1 MLVTVGMRKLLL
13 FVLLSGCPAA
23 FGEKHEIGLTAGGLF
38 PEDRGTIPNT
48 VRLGGASAW
57 QANYGHRFTSGRA
70 AVYGEVHFL
79 GSPLRQVG
87 SGNPASTRDV
97 ATIYVTPGVRVKFAA
112 TRSVSPYVAF
122 GGGVAFYQQSV
133 LQIDGTPNPAPRDI
147 HRAALDFGGG
157 FDTSLWRWIGLRA
170 EIRDFYT
177 GSPAYNLPN
186 LGGGQHNVV
195 ASGGFV
201 LKWGE

>member
-48 VRLGGASAW
+48 LRLGGASAW

-157 FDTSLWRWIGLRA
+157 FDPSLGRWIGLRA

-195 ASGGFV
+195 ASGG
-201 LKWGE
+201 